1 MKLIPAL
8 MVKVINV
15 VNTEIIA
22 NVLMSHSNSACEVC
36 SSACSENNLNC
47 FKASFNIDVVSYLRL
62 IVARV
67 KLAPMSWVFTCNF
80 VSAVYG
86 CLLVSFFFLLFLS
99 TMFAFRVT
107 KSKPSWKSLKTE
119 KSPSVIIK
127 TASAQEKYS
136 SENSERLVSFH
147 SRGIKVFTF
156 EIITIT
162 EKLDI
167 WIAKPKYW
175 FKNTTKN
182 ALTAFRPGSPVLAVL
197 SLAVKKQK

>member
-1 MKLIPAL
+1 

-36 SSACSENNLNC
+36 TSACSEKNLNC
-47 FKASFNIDVVSYLRL
+47 FKAFFNIDVVSYLRL

-67 KLAPMSWVFTCNF
+67 RLAPKSRVFTCNF
-80 VSAVYG
+80 VSGRSLWLSVG
-86 CLLVSFFFLLFLS
+86 LFFF
-99 TMFAFRVT
+99 FAIFVHNVCFSRHKIKTVNS
-107 KSKPSWKSLKTE
+107 KSPKTE
-119 KSPSVIIK
+119 KSPSIIIK
-127 TASAQEKYS
+127 TASSQEKYS

-167 WIAKPKYW
+167 
-175 FKNTTKN
+175 
-182 ALTAFRPGSPVLAVL
+182 
-197 SLAVKKQK
+197 